1 MAVQVF
7 SHVVRFGDVE
17 HIAISVFVRKGT
29 FEKAETEKG
38 PDGLRSHIEGRCD
51 QEHPQGRELRQ
62 RNATR
67 PYVKST
73 VSEEESGRLR
83 EHIGDQDRTH
93 AQARKVV
100 IAGERTLHE
109 YRVDGTEVR
118 QIQHESLTTK
128 IPPEQE
134 GGGKDRKSDRVA
146 PESLGL

>member
-38 PDGLRSHIEGRCD
+38 PDGLRTHVEGRCD
-51 QEHPQGRELRQ
+51 QEHPEGRELRQ

-83 EHIGDQDRTH
+83 EHNGDQDRTH

-100 IAGERTLHE
+100 IAGERILNE
-109 YRVDGTEVR
+109 YRITATEVHNK
-118 QIQHESLTTK
+118 QQESLTTK
-128 IPPEQE
+128 MPPEQE
-134 GGGKDRKSDRVA
+134 RSGEDRKSDRVA
-146 PESLGL
+146 P